1 MIDLRNVNFKYPR
14 QALLFEEISLQ
25 LRAGQ
30 IFGLLGQNG
39 EGKTSLLHLMA
50 GLLFP
55 QQGTCRVAGYVPRFR
70 QPAFLESVY
79 FLSEE
84 IHLPATTVA
93 RFARTYAPF
102 YPLFSQEQF
111 GSYLREFG
119 IDASLP
125 AQSLSHGQRKKVL
138 IAFGLATNA
147 PVLLLDEPTNG
158 LDIPS
163 KSQFRKLI
171 ASVLSPERTVV
182 ISTHQVRD
190 VESLVDAVVFLHEHR
205 IVLDAT
211 LEDIAETLCFKHI
224 PSGRVVSDAFFV
236 RPSLDGQFV
245 VVPNVNQESTRPD
258 LEALF
263 QAVINHPAAIQQ
275 LFSNR
280 QATYDEQPSL

>member
-79 FLSEE
+79 FLPEE

-93 RFARTYAPF
+93 RFVRTYAAF

-125 AQSLSHGQRKKVL
+125 AQSLSQGQRKKAL

-190 VESLVDAVVFLHEHR
+190 VESLVDAVVILHEHR

-245 VVPNVNQESTRPD
+245 VVPNVNHESTRPD

-263 QAVINHPAAIQQ
+263 QAVISHPAAIQQ